1 MPLAE
6 DKGMIQT
13 VAPKRSDRRSAYAFS
28 RGDLGDWAGHGYH
41 PPKPTSE
48 VVPVSTIIV
57 AHQIARRRISRKCLH
72 DLLDQPLRCR
82 MPGHANHSS
91 CRRVTQNK

>member
-28 RGDLGDWAGHGYH
+28 RGDLGDMGRSRI
-41 PPKPTSE
+41 PSSE
-48 VVPVSTIIV
+48 
-57 AHQIARRRISRKCLH
+57 ADK
-72 DLLDQPLRCR
+72 
-82 MPGHANHSS
+82 
-91 CRRVTQNK
+91 